1 MQAFVDEGLVKCT
14 SNTFLP
20 GPPHVDYPALPMEEI
35 AHYIAVNR
43 TNKQPN
49 NSSENR
55 RTKRPSSEIDIR
67 VSYWAVATRF
77 VSPYSLKPIAS
88 HHRQSSRISRG
99 FRVSTYC
106 SVSSRWVAPRV
117 AINSPFSPF
126 SQRSYKLTVS
136 PLHAVL
142 QTRCFLH
149 FPRFYKLAVF
159 SILTRFYQLA
169 VFSIFPRF
177 YKLAVS

>member
-1 MQAFVDEGLVKCT
+1 MHQQQVST
-14 SNTFLP
+14 RH
-20 GPPHVDYPALPMEEI
+20 PHVDYPALAIEVI

-106 SVSSRWVAPRV
+106 NVSSRWVAPRV

-136 PLHAVL
+136 PFHAFL
-142 QTRCFLH
+142 QTRRFLNSHAFLPTCRFLH
-149 FPRFYKLAVF
+149 FPAFLQTRRFLNSRVCTCDVMT
-159 SILTRFYQLA
+159 LT
-169 VFSIFPRF
+169 
-177 YKLAVS
+177 